1 VHKIWAP
8 LLLFR
13 PRTMDLARPKASPL
27 AAHVQASTHLVQFYD
42 REFAAAGI
50 ARFLADGLAHGRAAV
65 VIAAPEHRDAIAAAL
80 HEVARG
86 APTAE
91 AVGRLIYLDAAN
103 TLEAISD
110 AHGEPTFE
118 GLQRELGGRI
128 ADLAARWGR
137 VHAYGEMV
145 DLLAAAGRIDAAVAL
160 EEAWNAL
167 LAQLPVELLCGY
179 RLDAFDADAG
189 SHGFQRICGAHARVR
204 LAEPGRLVD
213 GEASYSVDAGRLAAE
228 LRQKDRLAR
237 HTQDRL
243 ALLEGN
249 HATLIEAAERVGSVK
264 DEFLAMLGHEL
275 RNPLSPI
282 LTALQLMKLRGSGE
296 LERERALIERQA
308 HHLLRLVDDLLDIS
322 RITRGKLQL
331 CRTGVE
337 LAEVVAQ
344 AVETVRPLL
353 AQRAHRL
360 VVEVPTDGLLVE
372 GDAPR
377 LAQVVANLLMNA
389 AKYTPGEGRIE
400 VRATAE
406 GGDAVLAVRDNG
418 IGIAPELLPSVF
430 DLFVQGPRSRDRA
443 EGGLGLGLAIAQ
455 NLVSLHGGTIAARSE
470 GLGRGAE
477 FTVRLPLAVRV
488 HRGQWAEGAN
498 VPSWAAG
505 VRVLVVD
512 DNVDA
517 AETLAELL
525 VAMGCEARVAH
536 DGPAALLA
544 AQDFGPGLVLLDI
557 GLPVMD
563 GYEVAAR
570 LRSGGFDRLRI
581 AALTGYGQPED
592 RERSRR
598 AGFDC
603 HFVKPLATE
612 ALQALIAS
620 VAPAPHAEVARINVT
635 LA

>member
-1 VHKIWAP
+1 
-8 LLLFR
+8 
-13 PRTMDLARPKASPL
+13 MDLARPIPSPSAS
-27 AAHVQASTHLVQFYD
+27 AQGSTHLVHFFD
-42 REFAAAGI
+42 RDFAAAGI

-65 VIAAPEHRDAIAAAL
+65 VIATPEHRQLIAAAL

-91 AVGRLIYLDAAN
+91 AVGRLLYLDAAA
-103 TLEAISD
+103 TLESLCD
-110 AHGEPTFE
+110 ERGEPTFE
-118 GLQRELGGRI
+118 GLQRAVGGLLG
-128 ADLAARWGR
+128 DLALRWGR
-137 VHAYGEMV
+137 IHAYGEMV
-145 DLLAAAGRIDAAVAL
+145 DLLAGGGRIDAAVVL

-167 LAQLPVELLCGY
+167 LAQVPVDLLCGY
-179 RLDAFDADAG
+179 RLDSFDADEG
-189 SHGFQRICGAHARVR
+189 SRGFHRVCGAHAQV
-204 LAEPGRLVD
+204 RLVD
-213 GEASYSVDAGRLAAE
+213 DRRGGSLDSERLAAE
-228 LRQKDRLAR
+228 LRQKERLAR
-237 HTQDRL
+237 HTQERL
-243 ALLEGN
+243 TRLEGTQ
-249 HATLIEAAERVGSVK
+249 AVLADAAERAGSVK
-264 DEFLAMLGHEL
+264 EEFLAMLGHEL

-331 CRTGVE
+331 RRQGVE
-337 LAEVVAQ
+337 IAEVVAQ

-372 GDAPR
+372 GDAAR

-400 VRATAE
+400 VRAAAE
-406 GGDAVLAVRDNG
+406 GAEAMLAVRDNG
-418 IGIAPELLPSVF
+418 MGIAPDLLPSVF
-430 DLFVQGPRSRDRA
+430 DLFVQGPRDRDRS

-455 NLVSLHGGTIAARSE
+455 NLVRLHGGTIAAHSE
-470 GLGRGAE
+470 GIGQGAE
-477 FTVRLPLAVRV
+477 FTVRLPLAIRA
-488 HRGQWAEGAN
+488 HSGKW
-498 VPSWAAG
+498 PAAASEPAWQGGG

-517 AETLAELL
+517 AQTLAELL
-525 VAMGCEARVAH
+525 EAMGCTARVAH

-544 AQDFGPGLVLLDI
+544 AQEFQPALVLLDI

-563 GYEVAAR
+563 GYEVTAR
-570 LRSGGFDRLRI
+570 LRRGGFDRLRI

-603 HFVKPLATE
+603 HFVKPLASE
-612 ALQALIAS
+612 ALQALVAS
-620 VAPAPHAEVARINVT
+620 VAPAPQTDAAGIDVA